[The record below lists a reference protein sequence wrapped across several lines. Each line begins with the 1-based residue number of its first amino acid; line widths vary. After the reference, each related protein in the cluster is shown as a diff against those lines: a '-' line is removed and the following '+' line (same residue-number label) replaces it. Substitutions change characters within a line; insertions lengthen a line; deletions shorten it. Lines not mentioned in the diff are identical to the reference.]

1 MGEEAHLPCNQK
13 RGVVPGVGQQ
23 RHETVIDKL
32 IVQIFN
38 RELKA
43 GEKLPTERELSKV
56 FNVDR
61 TSLRVALKQL
71 QSMHLIDIRQGD
83 GMYVK
88 EFLDHAGIDF
98 LERLFLMDMN
108 GHRDQV
114 VDGYIYDE
122 LWEFWIE
129 FLPTMLVVAA
139 KNFSSRSVKE
149 AIYLLDEEL
158 KHIDDKEVIVS
169 MELKGQEMVAKATN
183 NIMFI
188 LLTNATRE
196 VRKKM
201 LEKFVETVG
210 IETVREH
217 IHLKKEMVNAH
228 FTGSMPEMIEAA
240 KKYQTV
246 LKQLRVQMR
255 RLSTRKSGDS

>member
-1 MGEEAHLPCNQK
+1 MA
-13 RGVVPGVGQQ
+13 GVALQ

-32 IVQIFN
+32 IIQIFN
-38 RELKA
+38 RELKP
-43 GEKLPTERELSKV
+43 GDKLPTERELSKA

-88 EFLDHAGIDF
+88 DFLDHAGIDF
-98 LERLFLMDMN
+98 LERLFLMEFN
-108 GHRDQV
+108 GNEDQV

-129 FLPTMLVVAA
+129 FLPTMLIVAA
-139 KNFSSRSVKE
+139 RNFSSRNIKE
-149 AIYLLDEEL
+149 AISILDEEL
-158 KHIDDKEVIVS
+158 KHLGDKSKIVS
-169 MELKGQEMVAKATN
+169 LELKSQEMVAKATN

-188 LLTNATRE
+188 LLTNASRQ

-210 IETVREH
+210 IDTVKEH
-217 IHLKKEMVNAH
+217 IQLKKDMVNAH
-228 FTGSMPEMIEAA
+228 FSGSTKELIDAA
-240 KKYQTV
+240 GKYKAV
-246 LKQLRVQMR
+246 LQQLRVQMR
-255 RLSTRKSGDS
+255 KLTTKNEHAMTDEPL